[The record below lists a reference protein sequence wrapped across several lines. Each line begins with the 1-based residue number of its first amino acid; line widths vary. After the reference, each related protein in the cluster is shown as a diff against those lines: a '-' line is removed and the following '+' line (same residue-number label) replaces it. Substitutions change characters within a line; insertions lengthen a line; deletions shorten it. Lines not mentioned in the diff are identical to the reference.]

1 MKEVNGKDK
10 LITNS
15 LTKHL
20 ILNNRNT
27 FGQKTI
33 ANSFNEYLN
42 RKNYLRCI
50 LKSLTA
56 LLIR

>member
-10 LITNS
+10 LINNS

-27 FGQKTI
+27 FGQK
-33 ANSFNEYLN
+33 
-42 RKNYLRCI
+42 
-50 LKSLTA
+50 
-56 LLIR
+56 